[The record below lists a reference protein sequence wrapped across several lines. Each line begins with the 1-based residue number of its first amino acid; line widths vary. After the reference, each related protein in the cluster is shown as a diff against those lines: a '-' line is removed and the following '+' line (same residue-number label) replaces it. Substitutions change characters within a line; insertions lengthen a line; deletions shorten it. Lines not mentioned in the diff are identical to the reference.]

1 MRVAIE
7 YYGLF
12 RDYSKKKNEEIE
24 IASSIKIKEL
34 FKILAEKYG
43 KIFEDIIK
51 NKHEAIILLNG
62 KSINLLDGLETVIN
76 NDSTLTILPV
86 IGGGQY

>member
-1 MRVAIE
+1 MKIAIE

-24 IASSIKIKEL
+24 LASLIKIKEL

-43 KIFEDIIK
+43 KIFEDIINEK
-51 NKHEAIILLNG
+51 YEAIILLNG
-62 KSINLLDGLETVIN
+62 KSINLLKGLETIIN
-76 NDSTLTILPV
+76 NDATLTILPI
-86 IGGGQY
+86 IGGG

>member
-1 MRVAIE
+1 MRVTIE

-12 RDYSKKKNEEIE
+12 RDYSKKKSEEIE
-24 IASSIKIKEL
+24 ISSPIKIKEL
-34 FKILAEKYG
+34 FKNLAEKYG

-86 IGGGQY
+86 IGGG